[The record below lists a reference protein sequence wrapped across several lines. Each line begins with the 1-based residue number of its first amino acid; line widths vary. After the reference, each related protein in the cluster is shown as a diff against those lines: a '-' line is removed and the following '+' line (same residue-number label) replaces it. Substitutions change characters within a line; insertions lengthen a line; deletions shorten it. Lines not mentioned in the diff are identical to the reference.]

1 MSQGGS
7 KLSFKLLS
15 LISFNKSDFN
25 VRYHKNSMQKDRC
38 LFTSSSHDEMLVNL
52 VARKVEVPPGNMT
65 LFNPLKKAVE
75 SAL

>member
-1 MSQGGS
+1 V
-7 KLSFKLLS
+7 
-15 LISFNKSDFN
+15 ISTSGTIKTACRRTD
-25 VRYHKNSMQKDRC
+25 V
-38 LFTSSSHDEMLVNL
+38 LFTSSIHDEILVNL